1 MTKKTSP
8 TSLFHSSIFFSPI
21 FIYFSLSPCFEL
33 PRSKFLDL
41 CKLNDRPW
49 SAKVEQPGPR
59 KNDLSRR
66 VEPLEPVERSWGG
79 DKNRRLPDI
88 SNTTTWNQTFEGE
101 KSTTRA
107 RFRYTKCTLLISTHE
122 QARPSPTSYIMW
134 GRKIRTKILL
144 IADTKKNRC
153 CAFLPF
159 SSPSSQINEWS
170 LEEFKWVCRKI
181 RLGRRSKKL
190 W

>member
-8 TSLFHSSIFFSPI
+8 ASLFHSSIFFSPH
-21 FIYFSLSPCFEL
+21 FHIYCSLSPSSEL
-33 PRSKFLDL
+33 PRSKFLAL
-41 CKLNDRPW
+41 CKLNDRPR

-66 VEPLEPVERSWGG
+66 VEPLEPVERSWGE

-101 KSTTRA
+101 KSTTGA

-153 CAFLPF
+153 CALLPF
-159 SSPSSQINEWS
+159 PSPSSQINEWS
-170 LEEFKWVCRKI
+170 LEEFKWVCRN
-181 RLGRRSKKL
+181 LGARSKKL